1 MSGQRRDSMFKEKQ
15 INDLVSRLQLLLPQL
30 NQRNSSRFLEEGD
43 SGNPEFGRDQST
55 SKILQETLNHI
66 RRLQKEVDDLS
77 ERLTQLMDSVDINDS
92 DRRTLENFL
101 QH

>member
-1 MSGQRRDSMFKEKQ
+1 
-15 INDLVSRLQLLLPQL
+15 VLQ
-30 NQRNSSRFLEEGD
+30 
-43 SGNPEFGRDQST
+43 QST

-66 RRLQKEVDDLS
+66 RRLQKEVEDLS

>member
-30 NQRNSSRFLEEGD
+30 NQRNSSR
-43 SGNPEFGRDQST
+43 QST

>member
-1 MSGQRRDSMFKEKQ
+1 MSGQRRDSKFKEKQ

-30 NQRNSSRFLEEGD
+30 NQINNSR
-43 SGNPEFGRDQST
+43 QST

-66 RRLQKEVDDLS
+66 RRLQKEVEDLS

-92 DRRTLENFL
+92 DRRILENFL

>member
-43 SGNPEFGRDQST
+43 SGNPEFGRD
-55 SKILQETLNHI
+55 ETLNHI